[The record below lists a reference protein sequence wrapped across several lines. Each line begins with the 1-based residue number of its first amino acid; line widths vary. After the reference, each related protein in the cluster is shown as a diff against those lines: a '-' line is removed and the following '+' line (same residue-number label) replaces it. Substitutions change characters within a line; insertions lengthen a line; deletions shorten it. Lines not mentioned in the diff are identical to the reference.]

1 MEELFESF
9 FDFLYDSIIIPAL
22 HLIDTFLNLLISP
35 LSGYPPLIQ
44 ILVVAV
50 FGALLSR
57 ILSNKFKAG
66 RKKELNKEFQEKI
79 SSLKYTKYVGDNKL
93 RRIVRKGINQSAD
106 ETYEKIILDKFFE
119 TGISYFLPLFFFLI
133 WLEYSLFTPETLISL
148 TGSPYAYVR
157 GSEVKLSAAWVYL
170 YSYNIILAGLCVIKL
185 IVRFVSG
192 MRKTLRQKSK

>member
-133 WLEYSLFTPETLISL
+133 WLEYSLFMPENLISL

-170 YSYNIILAGLCVIKL
+170 YSYNIILAGFWIIES

-192 MRKTLRQKSK
+192 TRKTLRQKSK